1 MTTRNDCLD
10 RDAQDPLASLR
21 DQFDLPAGVI
31 YLDGN
36 SLGARPKASL
46 TRVQQVGA

>member
-1 MTTRNDCLD
+1 MTTIATRADCERLD
-10 RDAQDPLASLR
+10 QLDPLAPLR
-21 DQFDLPAGVI
+21 DEFIVPEGVI

-46 TRVQQVGA
+46 QRAQ